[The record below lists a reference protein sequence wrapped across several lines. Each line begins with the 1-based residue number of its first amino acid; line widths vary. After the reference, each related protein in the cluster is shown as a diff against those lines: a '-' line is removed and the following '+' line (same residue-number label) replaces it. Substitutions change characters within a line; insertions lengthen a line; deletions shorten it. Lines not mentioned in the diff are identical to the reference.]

1 MKVAKSYLVS
11 AALACATMV
20 LGEPARAASDG
31 PGTYFVPAKGTANV
45 TADTATR
52 PGAVKKT
59 VAFLGGSITEM
70 DGFRPRVMKS
80 LREKYPQVDFVEIA
94 AGVSSTCSDAG
105 AFRLE
110 EDVLSKGIPDLFI
123 VEAAV
128 NDDQDG
134 HFTPE
139 HSMRGMEGTV
149 RHVLTR
155 NPSCAV
161 VVALM
166 VNRAQYRTLMDGAT
180 PVHYVAHAKVAK
192 HYGAALADV
201 GSALAASAKSG
212 GMGWREYRDCH
223 PSPAGCDLGAKVVVD
238 AAARVFDPLGE
249 AKARPLP
256 PPLDAKSY
264 FNGRFLSPNEVK
276 LGEGWSVSRPDWKS
290 VPGNKRA
297 YFTQGPAI
305 WSERAGSE
313 LEFAFNGTA
322 AALFLTAGPDA
333 GDVEVSVDGGPF
345 KKEALWAKYGS
356 LHYPYVHILADD
368 LSDGAHKVR
377 LRVVPAGRGR
387 GSTGTA
393 VRIHRICINSG
404 ALAAP
409 SGTSA
414 EKGGSA
420 S

>member
-180 PVHYVAHAKVAK
+180 PVHYAAHAKVAK

-201 GSALAASAKSG
+201 GSALVASAKSG
-212 GMGWREYRDCH
+212 GMDWKAYRDCH
-223 PSPAGCDLGAKVVVD
+223 PSPAGCDLGAKVVMD
-238 AAARVFDPLGE
+238 AVALVFDPLRDAT
-249 AKARPLP
+249 AKPLP
-256 PPLDAKSY
+256 PPIDAKSY
-264 FNGRFLSPNEVK
+264 FNGRFLSPNEVT
-276 LGEGWSVSRPDWKS
+276 LGEGWTVSRPDWKS
-290 VPGNKRA
+290 IPGSKRG
-297 YFTQGPAI
+297 YFTRGPAI
-305 WSERAGSE
+305 WSDRAGSE
-313 LEFAFNGTA
+313 LGFSFKGTTA
-322 AALFLTAGPDA
+322 GLFLTAGPDA
-333 GDVEVSVDGGPF
+333 GDIEVSVDGGAF
-345 KKEALWAKYGS
+345 RREALRAKYGS
-356 LHYPYVHILADD
+356 LHYPYVHILADG
-368 LSDGAHKVR
+368 LADGNHKVR
-377 LRVVPAGRGR
+377 LRVVSAKRRKG
-387 GSTGTA
+387 TVGTA
-393 VRIHRICINSG
+393 VRIHRICVN
-404 ALAAP
+404 
-409 SGTSA
+409 
-414 EKGGSA
+414 
-420 S
+420 